1 MENDKTKV
9 IVVDIEKEM
18 KKSYLDYS
26 MAVIV
31 GRALPDVRDGL
42 KPVHRRILYTMF
54 ERGLTASKGF
64 RKCADTVGAVLG
76 SYHPHGDAAVYD
88 ALVRLAQDFS
98 LRYPLVNGQG
108 NFGSIDGDPPA
119 AYRYTEAKMAKMAE
133 FMLTDIEKETVDF
146 KPNYDDRLQEPEV
159 LPSRFPNLLVNGS
172 TGIAVGMATNIPPH
186 NMREVI
192 DGMDFL
198 IDHPDA
204 SVAELMDYIKG
215 PDFPTGGIIMGYSGI
230 RAAYATGRGKITLR
244 GRAEIVEGKNGRSQI
259 IITEIPYMVN
269 KSRLVES
276 IANLVKEKRVEGI
289 SGLRDQSN
297 MAGIKIV
304 VELKKDAIPQVILN
318 QLYSYTQ
325 LQDTVGVI
333 MLAMCKGE
341 PKVLTLKEMLEN
353 YIEFQKDVVTRR
365 TKYDLRKAQERAHI
379 LEALHTALD
388 YIDEVIDILR
398 SSKSIAEGKE
408 RLMERFGF
416 DDVQASAIVA
426 MRLGQLTGLERE
438 KIEEELAGLMT
449 LIGELEAILGDESLL
464 MQKIKDEANAIREKY
479 GDDRRTEIA
488 AVSGEVDIED
498 LIPVE
503 QCVLTLTRFGY
514 IKRQPVS
521 TYKAQK
527 RGGRGI
533 AGMTRRD
540 EDFVDELFICS
551 SHDYVLFMTNKG
563 RMYRQKCYQIPEG
576 SRTSKGI
583 NIVNLLPL
591 EEGEKVNSMIRVS
604 EFKDDE
610 YLVMVTKH
618 GIVKRTPLSEYQ
630 TRRRGGI
637 ICISLEDGDELAW
650 VRQTNGH
657 HQLIV
662 ATKKGRALRF
672 DENDARPLGR
682 TAHGVKAITLQDGDE
697 VVGMARVRE
706 GATLATVTEHGLG
719 RRTDLDQYRLQNRGG
734 KGITNYKVSGQ
745 GGDVCGI
752 KVVDE
757 DDDLIIIS
765 SNGVIIRM
773 NVSDISIQ
781 SRYAQGVRVM
791 RVAED
796 EKVVTVARAEREEE
810 EDAGEESG
818 DDQQLPAS
826 ETESPAA
833 GPESPDTEQA

>member
-408 RLMERFGF
+408 RLMERFDF